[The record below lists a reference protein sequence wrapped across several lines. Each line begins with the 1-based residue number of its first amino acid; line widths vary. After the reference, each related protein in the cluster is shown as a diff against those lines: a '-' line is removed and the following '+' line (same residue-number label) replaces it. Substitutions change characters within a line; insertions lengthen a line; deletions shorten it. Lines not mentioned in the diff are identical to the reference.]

1 LQEFSAPLDPDLRA
15 QVFASVIGDAPP
27 SAAAELRT
35 YFLDVHRCC
44 VRWLEANAD
53 VSAARPTAFVLS
65 ERLDLDEVF
74 ENNAQTFVPLGRLDG
89 PALPSAFGSIVL
101 TSRNIRLAYS
111 RGAPNDTVIGIVE
124 ELRRLGLG
132 GRPTAIFVP
141 GEKTLSFFNNGVD
154 NRPTVAANAGA
165 LAKLDPANLL
175 SLIEYF
181 HENWTRYPDGLGAC
195 WDNAGNRIVERNAE
209 RNIRNHLFV
218 FLSMVVYRT
227 DYIAREHQLP
237 NGRVD
242 IFLYGLA
249 VDDPEKHRV
258 IELKVLRSRSIGWK
272 GKGRS
277 YSDDVNKRYVEKGLR
292 QARRY
297 RTATN
302 ALAAY
307 LFCFDA
313 RLEDA
318 HIEVDA
324 YAASLEV
331 TWRRFFME
339 SSAHES

>member
-1 LQEFSAPLDPDLRA
+1 MPASPFPDDPDLRA
-15 QVFASVIGDAPP
+15 QVFASAIGDAPA

-44 VRWLEANAD
+44 VRWLEA
-53 VSAARPTAFVLS
+53 SANPDTARPTAFVLS
-65 ERLDLDEVF
+65 ERLDLDDVYAG
-74 ENNAQTFVPLGRLDG
+74 NASSFLAIGRLDG
-89 PALPSAFGSIVL
+89 SVLPSSFGSIVL
-101 TSRNIRLAYS
+101 TSRNIRLAYARS
-111 RGAPNDTVIGIVE
+111 APVDTVNGIVH

-132 GRPTAIFVP
+132 TRPTAMFVP
-141 GEKTLSFFNNGVD
+141 AERMLSFFYNGVD
-154 NRPTVAANAGA
+154 DAPTVTANTGV
-165 LAKLDPANLL
+165 LAKLDPADLL
-175 SLIEYF
+175 GLIEYF

-195 WDNAGNRIVERNAE
+195 WDNAGTRVVERNAE

-218 FLSMVVYRT
+218 FLSMVIYRT

-249 VDDPEKHRV
+249 LDEFEKHRV

-272 GKGRS
+272 GKGRT
-277 YSDDVNKRYVEKGLR
+277 YSDELNKRYVEKGLR
-292 QARRY
+292 QAHRY
-297 RTATN
+297 RAATN
-302 ALAAY
+302 ALAAF

-313 RLEDA
+313 RLDDA

-324 YAASLEV
+324 YATSLGI